1 MRGSM
6 SGSPPITATRQRM
19 PPKFAKLAGLGAF
32 AACAGIAALF
42 LLFVYG
48 TRPTE
53 SAGMDGTM
61 RFLSWLSV
69 AGVLLA
75 LLGVHV
81 LLGKRLLSLAR
92 GERPSA

>member
-1 MRGSM
+1 M
-6 SGSPPITATRQRM
+6 SESSSITVTSQRM
-19 PPKFAKLAGLGAF
+19 PPKIAKLAGLGAF

-53 SAGMDGTM
+53 SAGMDATT

-69 AGVLLA
+69 AGVLLV

-81 LLGKRLLSLAR
+81 LLGRRLLSLSR
-92 GERPSA
+92 GDRPAA